1 MRPNDQVK
9 RAGIYCLDGMS
20 SAALARAVR
29 RLLGRR
35 GTWAIYNALAALMTG
50 LGVVDARREGRQQG
64 VSAMVI
70 TYNDPDWLELSL
82 RGAAS
87 IADEVVVVDSSDDPE
102 ALSLIDAL
110 RQELGLRVLRQYPP
124 RGYAEAREE
133 GLRRTTMRYV
143 LVWDSDFVPY
153 PELKGRVREF
163 AESHSGRGYYL
174 VYWPYLNLC
183 GDTYHRCRGDRHHVE
198 HWMFT
203 YSRSL
208 RYLWDGRNEYL
219 YAPPYYFRVWLSTE
233 PLGVHLSGVRRPD
246 RKAFKVLAGV
256 VGFHELAR
264 RVGYEEA
271 LRAVRGEAMKRYGTD
286 DLWEVGGMIIR
297 EEVRSRPCAA
307 GFKVPEEVRARARE
321 LGIPETPCT

>member
-1 MRPNDQVK
+1 
-9 RAGIYCLDGMS
+9 MS
-20 SAALARAVR
+20 SAALARVAR

-35 GTWAIYNALAALMTG
+35 GTWAAYNAVAALVTG
-50 LGVVDARREGRQQG
+50 LGLVDAGREGRQDG

-82 RGAAS
+82 RS
-87 IADEVVVVDSSDDPE
+87 VSRIADEVVVVDSSDDPE
-102 ALSLIDAL
+102 AISTLARL
-110 RQELGLRVLRQYPP
+110 REELGLRVFRQYPP

-133 GLRRTTMRYV
+133 GLRRTTRRYV

-153 PELKGRVREF
+153 PELGRLVRDFVEAHKGR
-163 AESHSGRGYYL
+163 AYYL

-183 GDTYHRCRGDRHHVE
+183 GDTYHRCRADRHHVE

-219 YAPPYYFRVWLSTE
+219 YAPPYYFRAWLSRE

-246 RKAFKVLAGV
+246 RKAFKALASAV
-256 VGFHELAR
+256 RFHEIARSVGYRQALEAVREEAR
-264 RVGYEEA
+264 R
-271 LRAVRGEAMKRYGTD
+271 RFGTD
-286 DLWEVGGMIIR
+286 DMWEVGIMMIR
-297 EEVRSRPCAA
+297 DEVRRRPCAS
-307 GFKVPEEVRARARE
+307 GFRVPEEVRARARE

>member
-1 MRPNDQVK
+1 MVSAWILTLLNQLLQ
-9 RAGIYCLDGMS
+9 ALS
-20 SAALARAVR
+20 SASLARLLR
-29 RLLGRR
+29 RSLGRR
-35 GTWAIYNALAALMTG
+35 GIWALYNALAAAATG
-50 LGVVDARREGRQQG
+50 LRLVDAGREGREPG

-82 RGAAS
+82 RGIS
-87 IADEVVVVDSSDDPE
+87 KIADEVVVIDSSDDPE
-102 ALSLIDAL
+102 TTSLLKGLAP
-110 RQELGLRVLRQYPP
+110 ELGLVVYRQYPP

-133 GLRRTTMRYV
+133 GLRRTTRRYV
-143 LVWDSDFVPY
+143 IVWDSDFVPY
-153 PELKGRVREF
+153 PQLGKMVRDFVE
-163 AESHSGRGYYL
+163 AHSGRAYYL

-219 YAPPYYFRVWLSTE
+219 YAPPYYFRAWLSRD

-246 RKAFKVLAGV
+246 RKAFKVLASI
-256 VGFHELAR
+256 VGFHELVR
-264 RVGYEEA
+264 RAGYREA
-271 LRAVRGEAMKRYGTD
+271 LEAVRREAVNRFGTD
-286 DLWEVGGMIIR
+286 DLWEVGVRVIR
-297 EEVRSRPCAA
+297 EEVESRPCAS
-307 GFKVPEEVRARARE
+307 GYEVPEPVRRRARE